1 MKKLKAFTLVE
12 LLIVMAIISFLVVGA
27 WSALQYGLAKSRDT
41 QREKTVRGIQAAVE
55 GYYSDHGQYP
65 QCPSGSDK
73 TSYHIGDY
81 TEACDLEDI
90 AAGSNPP
97 LAGYL
102 DADFKSPLPG
112 GASTEGAMAYYRD
125 PVHHKYAICTLTELT
140 HHDNEKSN
148 YYSAD
153 HTGTSV
159 DYGNGC
165 FCLGPGADDVM
176 CRGLT
181 NANGSGS

>member
-65 QCPSGSDK
+65 ACPSGTDK
-73 TSYHIGDY
+73 GASYHTTNF

-90 AAGSNPP
+90 ATGTNPP
-97 LAGYL
+97 LEGYL
-102 DADFKSPLPG
+102 DSAFQSPLPG
-112 GASTEGAMAYYRD
+112 GASTENAMAYYRD
-125 PVHHKYAICTLTELT
+125 PVHHKYAICTLTELKHT
-140 HHDNEKSN
+140 TGDKPN
-148 YYSAD
+148 YYSAPSGV
-153 HTGTSV
+153 T
-159 DYGNGC
+159 YGNGC
-165 FCLGPGADDVM
+165 FCLGPGSDEVQ
-176 CRGLT
+176 CKGLT
-181 NANGSGS
+181 NANGS

>member
-41 QREKTVRGIQAAVE
+41 QREKIVRGIQAAVE

-65 QCPSGSDK
+65 QCPSGTDK
-73 TSYHIGDY
+73 SSYHVGDY

-90 AAGSNPP
+90 AAGSSPP
-97 LAGYL
+97 LQGYL
-102 DADFKSPLPG
+102 DSNFDHPMPG
-112 GASTEGAMAYYRD
+112 HKTTEEAMGYYRD
-125 PVHHKYAICTLTELT
+125 PVHHKYAICTLTELKHT
-140 HHDNEKSN
+140 TGDKPN
-148 YYSAD
+148 YYSAPSGV
-153 HTGTSV
+153 T
-159 DYGNGC
+159 YGNGC
-165 FCLGPGADDVM
+165 FCLGPGADEVR

-181 NANGSGS
+181 NANGS